1 MLEREE
7 QGGRDSKCFLFL
19 PTFKTTGHQRQGR
32 HAGVGWATVQGGDR
46 GRGGVRVQD
55 GVRGRVVMGEATHS
69 TARTHA
75 QSNENKRAHIRKCG
89 PVDGDEAGDGEGEIR
104 RGRVSFVGAPK
115 PSHGHSARMS
125 PPWRAM
131 PHRIAR
137 RHSLGPHHIP
147 RPSFIFFV
155 SPAVPSGRPACL
167 HAVFLTRPSQPSPPP
182 RRLPRPRR
190 PPPPPPS
197 PGPPPPRPPSP
208 PRPR

>member
-1 MLEREE
+1 MLEREK
-7 QGGRDSKCFLFL
+7 QGGRDSKGFLFL

-104 RGRVSFVGAPK
+104 RGRVSFLLERPNPPMDTAPECRPPGGQCPIGSRAAAPWGPTTYLRRRSFFLFHRPCRPGGLRASK
-115 PSHGHSARMS
+115 P
-125 PPWRAM
+125 
-131 PHRIAR
+131 
-137 RHSLGPHHIP
+137 LGPG
-147 RPSFIFFV
+147 
-155 SPAVPSGRPACL
+155 GRAWRGCYR
-167 HAVFLTRPSQPSPPP
+167 H
-182 RRLPRPRR
+182 
-190 PPPPPPS
+190 
-197 PGPPPPRPPSP
+197 
-208 PRPR
+208 

>member
-1 MLEREE
+1 
-7 QGGRDSKCFLFL
+7 
-19 PTFKTTGHQRQGR
+19 
-32 HAGVGWATVQGGDR
+32 
-46 GRGGVRVQD
+46 
-55 GVRGRVVMGEATHS
+55 MGEATHS

-167 HAVFLTRPSQPSPPP
+167 HA
-182 RRLPRPRR
+182 PRPGRSGVEGVLQALISHQPER
-190 PPPPPPS
+190 ARARGTLQGRGGGQRGAGL
-197 PGPPPPRPPSP
+197 GPIEK
-208 PRPR
+208 